1 MAEYVAF
8 TNVSNG
14 ASVTVNPGQVETLRE
29 RVVLGVTH
37 TLIDMADGSVVT
49 AAVALATVQASL
61 EAALPSGGGGGG
73 IAETLLD
80 AKGDLI
86 VASAADTAAKLTV
99 GTDGYVLT
107 ADAASPNG
115 VKWEAAPG
123 ASGGI
128 AATIFD
134 AKGDIIAASAA
145 DTAARL
151 AVGTNGQVLT
161 AASGEATGLQWTTP
175 TAETLPATIF
185 AAKGDILSASA
196 NDTPAILSAGTDGHV
211 LTLDSGEATG
221 LKWAAASGGSGIAAT
236 IVDAKGD
243 IIAATAADTVSR
255 LAVGTNGQVLT
266 AASGETTG
274 LQWTT
279 PTAETLPASTF
290 AAKGDLLSATANDTP
305 AILTVGANGLA
316 LVADSTASTGLKWG
330 SNISLWDGTVGTV
343 TADSGAL
350 ATITWETTLLGTAA
364 THGAGYELEISGGTS
379 GKKSFWPLNGT
390 YGNYRRCRVGY
401 WMGPRNAGGT
411 NYGANLA
418 PYFGIGQD
426 ATHMLFFF
434 RDGTTPTTISVAS
447 LNNSSTVSGST
458 TQGTTGVNSD
468 TGEWIEHDIEWVEA
482 VAGVSDPVIH
492 IITRRQTNSAA
503 QQIFTTSLS
512 AVTGGVDASWR
523 GGGNLK
529 LYFGAG
535 ETGANGVS
543 YIAAPS
549 VTKHPADL

>member
-1 MAEYVAF
+1 MSRRI
-8 TNVSNG
+8 TG
-14 ASVTVNPGQVETLRE
+14 R
-29 RVVLGVTH
+29 
-37 TLIDMADGSVVT
+37 
-49 AAVALATVQASL
+49 AVGGG
-61 EAALPSGGGGGG
+61 SGGGGGGSGIAATLLDAKGDLITASAADTPAILTVGTDGHVLTADTTAPNGVKWAAAPGAGSG

-86 VASAADTAAKLTV
+86 VASAADV
-99 GTDGYVLT
+99 
-107 ADAASPNG
+107 
-115 VKWEAAPG
+115 
-123 ASGGI
+123 
-128 AATIFD
+128 
-134 AKGDIIAASAA
+134 
-145 DTAARL
+145 AARL

-161 AASGEATGLQWTTP
+161 AASGEATGVQWATP
-175 TAETLPATIF
+175 AAETLPATVF
-185 AAKGDILSASA
+185 AAKGDILTATA
-196 NDTPAILSAGTDGHV
+196 NDTPAILTAGTDGHV
-211 LTLDSGEATG
+211 LTLDSAEATG

-243 IIAATAADTVSR
+243 IIAATAADTVAR

-290 AAKGDLLSATANDTP
+290 AAKGDLISATANDTP
-305 AILTVGANGLA
+305 SILSVGANGLA
-316 LVADSTASTGLKWG
+316 LVADSAASTGLKWG
-330 SNISLWDGTVGTV
+330 SNISLWDGTIGTV

-350 ATITWETTLLGTAA
+350 AAATWVSALQGTAA
-364 THGAGYELEISGGTS
+364 THGGGYEVSVSGGTS
-379 GKKSFWPLNGT
+379 GKKSFWAMNGT
-390 YGNYRRCRVGY
+390 YGTYRRCRVGY

-411 NYGANLA
+411 NYGTNIA

-447 LNNSSTVSGST
+447 LNNSSTVSGTT

-482 VAGVSDPVIH
+482 VAGVSDPVVH

-512 AVTGGVDASWR
+512 AITGGVDSSWR
-523 GGGNLK
+523 SGGNLK
-529 LYFGAG
+529 IYIGAG
-535 ETGANGVS
+535 ETGAAGTS
-543 YIAAPS
+543 YIGAPCIM
-549 VTKHPADL
+549 KHPADL